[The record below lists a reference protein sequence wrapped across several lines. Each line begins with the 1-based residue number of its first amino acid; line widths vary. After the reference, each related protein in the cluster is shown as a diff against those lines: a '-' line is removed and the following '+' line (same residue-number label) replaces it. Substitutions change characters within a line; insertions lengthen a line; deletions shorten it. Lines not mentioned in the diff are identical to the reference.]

1 MDTLQCFD
9 STCCSIEAVVSVD
22 ERGQIVLPKELR
34 DKFGVRAGDKF
45 VIASLQR
52 DASLCCIAF
61 IKADALNSIVAE
73 QIAPLFK

>member
-45 VIASLQR
+45 VIASLHR
-52 DASLCCIAF
+52 CSS
-61 IKADALNSIVAE
+61 N
-73 QIAPLFK
+73 

>member
-34 DKFGVRAGDKF
+34 DKFGDKF